1 MISYE
6 ITCFIN
12 YKYID
17 RKVYVL
23 RFKIPFY
30 KREGSEFINECKY
43 MREKIGI
50 TACLLEEIVVCN
62 LSFLFDF
69 TGDYT
74 VRICA
79 LYFVI
84 QYLFGHYRTKTLLIW
99 EEIELLVKSHICF
112 FIVSILLDPMQD
124 FNAHCALLNAVI
136 SCIMLC
142 FSILLQRYLR
152 IWFRNSCADNV
163 LIIGAG
169 RQALAFAE
177 VCEKNRFALMKVK
190 GYIDTQDGHVVKDIK
205 QDVFALGELEQ
216 AVSRLQI
223 NSAVIAST
231 NITNAQFDDILLKLR
246 TVEKIRYMPSVKI
259 LTFDTRV
266 EDFDGQLL
274 VSTAKGKISTFNK
287 VVKRTIDILGGI
299 AGCIL
304 LIPLTIYVWR
314 SNSKNHDH
322 DPIFFKQVRIGK
334 GGKKFVLYKY
344 RTMIPDAER
353 ILQELMEKDPVI
365 REEYET
371 NKKLKKDPRITRAG
385 EFLRRKSLDEFPQF
399 LNVLKGDMS
408 LTGPRPY
415 LPGERKD
422 MGIYY
427 DYVIGCKPGLTG
439 MWQTHGRS
447 DISFSDRL
455 KMDEYYYKNWSLKL
469 DMTILVKTIKTVF
482 HGDGAR

>member
-1 MISYE
+1 M
-6 ITCFIN
+6 
-12 YKYID
+12 
-17 RKVYVL
+17 
-23 RFKIPFY
+23 
-30 KREGSEFINECKY
+30 
-43 MREKIGI
+43 
-50 TACLLEEIVVCN
+50 LEEIVVCS
-62 LSFLFDF
+62 LSYLFDF
-69 TGDYT
+69 PADYT
-74 VRICA
+74 VRICV

-124 FNAHCALLNAVI
+124 FNVHCILLNAVI

-152 IWFRNSCADNV
+152 IWFWNSCADNV
-163 LIIGAG
+163 LIIGTG
-169 RQALAFAE
+169 KQAVTFAE
-177 VCEKNRFALMKVK
+177 VCETNRFALMKVK
-190 GYIDTQDGHVVKDIK
+190 GYIDTQDGDVAAEVK
-205 QDVFALGELEQ
+205 QEVFALAELEQ
-216 AVSRLQI
+216 TVQRLQI

-231 NITNAQFDDILLKLR
+231 SLTNAQFDDILLKLR
-246 TVEKIRYMPSVKI
+246 TVSKIRYIPSVKI
-259 LTFDTRV
+259 LTFDTRI

-274 VSTAKGKISTFNK
+274 VSTAKGRISTFNK
-287 VVKRTIDILGGI
+287 AVKRTIDILGGI

-314 SNSKNHDH
+314 TNRKNH

-353 ILQELMEKDPVI
+353 ILHELMEKDPVI

-371 NKKLKKDPRITRAG
+371 NKKLKNDPRITKAG
-385 EFLRRKSLDEFPQF
+385 GFLRRKSLDEFPQF

-415 LPGERKD
+415 LPRERKD

-447 DISFSDRL
+447 DISFPDRL

>member
-1 MISYE
+1 
-6 ITCFIN
+6 
-12 YKYID
+12 
-17 RKVYVL
+17 
-23 RFKIPFY
+23 
-30 KREGSEFINECKY
+30 

-50 TACLLEEIVVCN
+50 TACLLEEIVVWS

-69 TGDYT
+69 PGDYT
-74 VRICA
+74 VRICV

-112 FIVSILLDPMQD
+112 FIVSMLLDPMQD
-124 FNAHCALLNAVI
+124 FSMYCILINAI
-136 SCIMLC
+136 ITCIMLC

-169 RQALAFAE
+169 KQAHAFSE
-177 VCEKNRFALMKVK
+177 VCKTNRFALMKVK
-190 GYIDTQDGHVVKDIK
+190 GYIDTQDGDVVDDLN
-205 QDVFALGELEQ
+205 QNVFALGELEQ
-216 AVSRLQI
+216 TIQKLQI

-231 NITNAQFDDILLKLR
+231 NLTNVQFDDILLKLR
-246 TVEKIRYMPSVKI
+246 TVRKIRYMPSVKI
-259 LTFDTRV
+259 LTFDTRI

-287 VVKRTIDILGGI
+287 VVKRSIDLLGGF

-314 SNSKNHDH
+314 TNRKNHDH

-334 GGKKFVLYKY
+334 DGKKFVLYKY
-344 RTMIPDAER
+344 RTMISDAER
-353 ILQELMEKDPVI
+353 ILHELMEKNPAI
-365 REEYET
+365 KKEYET
-371 NKKLKKDPRITRAG
+371 NKKLKKDPRITKAG

-482 HGDGAR
+482 RGDGAR